1 MGRRT
6 DQKGF
11 VRQVKEAK
19 ARRGAAGVGLDE
31 VKHYCDGG
39 VRVAERGRL
48 EEGGGPRREL
58 MGHSS

>member
-1 MGRRT
+1 M
-6 DQKGF
+6 
-11 VRQVKEAK
+11 RQVKEAK